1 MQKGDKVLIR
11 GASGSGKSTLFRVIS
26 QLDSPDN
33 GEIFVKTRDGLT
45 FNNFRGNISHITQS
59 PFLFN
64 DTIRYNLAL
73 GQSFSDE
80 ELLEVLEAVGLVDE
94 MDHIL
99 DVMIVDN
106 GTNISGGQRVRLE
119 IARFLL
125 RKKDILLADEVTASL
140 DVTNSQKVRDILLSL
155 PILVLE
161 IAHYVDD
168 DSRYDKT
175 IYLTK

>member
-1 MQKGDKVLIR
+1 
-11 GASGSGKSTLFRVIS
+11 
-26 QLDSPDN
+26 
-33 GEIFVKTRDGLT
+33 
-45 FNNFRGNISHITQS
+45 
-59 PFLFN
+59 
-64 DTIRYNLAL
+64 
-73 GQSFSDE
+73 
-80 ELLEVLEAVGLVDE
+80 
-94 MDHIL
+94 
-99 DVMIVDN
+99 MIVDN

-140 DVTNSQKVRDILLSL
+140 DATNSQKVRDILLSL

-168 DSRYDKT
+168 DGRYDKT